1 MSTAEAR
8 YLKIDYDEVI
18 RKLRDYAK
26 SKATAHEG
34 VKAIV
39 LTGSL
44 AKGNYTGCSDADIL
58 IIADNLPGQVL
69 DRYAIFAEADL
80 PVDVEPRAYSPEEFL
95 SMVRQGDHF
104 AMETLEVGVSLY
116 GGEYFRGLKQHVT
129 K

>member
-26 SKATAHEG
+26 SKAKAHEG

-58 IIADNLPGQVL
+58 IIADNLPAQVL
-69 DRYAIFAEADL
+69 ERYALFAEADL
-80 PVDVEPRAYSPEEFL
+80 PVDAEPRAYTPEEFL

-104 AMETLEVGVSLY
+104 AIETLKVGISLY
-116 GGEYFRGLKQHVT
+116 GEKYFRGLKQHVT

>member
-1 MSTAEAR
+1 LSTAEAR

-104 AMETLEVGVSLY
+104 AIETLEVGVSLY
-116 GGEYFRGLKQHVT
+116 GGGYFRGLKQHVT

>member
-1 MSTAEAR
+1 LSTAEAR

-26 SKATAHEG
+26 SKAKAHEG

-58 IIADNLPGQVL
+58 IIADNLPGQIL

-104 AMETLEVGVSLY
+104 AIETLEVGVSLY